1 MGTFLLMG
9 STALIDTGIMDDD
22 LHVMCASTFFVFTLI
37 AQLYNTILCW
47 IIHQKTNK
55 LSVTILWVKT
65 FLVVVIFIQ
74 IYVSTAYGELNIF
87 KKFGN
92 MNDQYGNDV
101 DKFIEWSLA
110 YTILFGFFVM
120 AQDLKQFIFVYEQ
133 KPTTSIQVSDA
144 TI

>member
-9 STALIDTGIMDDD
+9 STALIDTGIMNVH

-74 IYVSTAYGELNIF
+74 IYVSIT
-87 KKFGN
+87 
-92 MNDQYGNDV
+92 YGNDV
-101 DKFIEWSLA
+101 NKFIEWSLA
-110 YTILFGFFVM
+110 YTIIFGFFVM